1 MNMSFRRFL
10 LFIPILFLSWATQAQ
25 VLESH
30 KAFMR
35 EMRYFLDSKGLSPQ
49 LEEDNQIRFKYSG
62 KAYYMALRGREVNPY
77 VLLIYAFRE
86 YDDIFTKEM
95 VSTIDPSEGLAVLP
109 SDYGFRIQSE
119 NHVFDAESI
128 KYVFNTVMNNLILYE
143 KRIDDL
149 GASQAEFIHQDD
161 EKWKS
166 LDKDD
171 EAAILSYINETTV
184 YRKRH
189 LTEARMMYDILHS
202 HNTAVEDAESK
213 IAFAKDLYVRGEA
226 RSEAGSKRVYDLLN
240 EASKYVELDK
250 QARDILYEIDDDRA
264 YKHFKEAPGFSAAED
279 YLKSFPQGIYKR
291 QVEDWVSKHTKRA
304 NKVKQVKSDKGTL
317 FHVGVGASCFG
328 TRKGAR
334 PTGILEFKLGNS
346 FQRLNWIV
354 GASGRPDIVKG
365 EGTRSIF
372 VSTALKVN
380 LFPIT
385 DKCRFYI
392 APGGGY
398 DVLKE
403 SIEYYAR
410 AGMCFKHLDIFGQYQ
425 SVAFYPAIGKT
436 PPFNYYTG
444 VSVVWYF

>member
-1 MNMSFRRFL
+1 M
-10 LFIPILFLSWATQAQ
+10 
-25 VLESH
+25 
-30 KAFMR
+30 
-35 EMRYFLDSKGLSPQ
+35 
-49 LEEDNQIRFKYSG
+49 
-62 KAYYMALRGREVNPY
+62 
-77 VLLIYAFRE
+77 
-86 YDDIFTKEM
+86 
-95 VSTIDPSEGLAVLP
+95 
-109 SDYGFRIQSE
+109 
-119 NHVFDAESI
+119 
-128 KYVFNTVMNNLILYE
+128 
-143 KRIDDL
+143 
-149 GASQAEFIHQDD
+149 
-161 EKWKS
+161 
-166 LDKDD
+166 
-171 EAAILSYINETTV
+171 
-184 YRKRH
+184 
-189 LTEARMMYDILHS
+189 
-202 HNTAVEDAESK
+202 
-213 IAFAKDLYVRGEA
+213 
-226 RSEAGSKRVYDLLN
+226 
-240 EASKYVELDK
+240 
-250 QARDILYEIDDDRA
+250 
-264 YKHFKEAPGFSAAED
+264 
-279 YLKSFPQGIYKR
+279 
-291 QVEDWVSKHTKRA
+291 EDWVSKHTKRA

-334 PTGILEFKLGNS
+334 PTGILEFKLGDS

-385 DKCRFYI
+385 DRCRFYI

>member
-1 MNMSFRRFL
+1 
-10 LFIPILFLSWATQAQ
+10 
-25 VLESH
+25 
-30 KAFMR
+30 
-35 EMRYFLDSKGLSPQ
+35 
-49 LEEDNQIRFKYSG
+49 
-62 KAYYMALRGREVNPY
+62 
-77 VLLIYAFRE
+77 
-86 YDDIFTKEM
+86 
-95 VSTIDPSEGLAVLP
+95 
-109 SDYGFRIQSE
+109 
-119 NHVFDAESI
+119 
-128 KYVFNTVMNNLILYE
+128 
-143 KRIDDL
+143 
-149 GASQAEFIHQDD
+149 
-161 EKWKS
+161 
-166 LDKDD
+166 
-171 EAAILSYINETTV
+171 
-184 YRKRH
+184 
-189 LTEARMMYDILHS
+189 
-202 HNTAVEDAESK
+202 
-213 IAFAKDLYVRGEA
+213 
-226 RSEAGSKRVYDLLN
+226 
-240 EASKYVELDK
+240 
-250 QARDILYEIDDDRA
+250 
-264 YKHFKEAPGFSAAED
+264 
-279 YLKSFPQGIYKR
+279 
-291 QVEDWVSKHTKRA
+291 
-304 NKVKQVKSDKGTL
+304 L

-334 PTGILEFKLGNS
+334 PTGILEFKLGDS

-372 VSTALKVN
+372 VSTAMKVN